1 MKIGINM
8 LATAQAADVAAVAHK
23 AEALGFESFWLPEHP
38 VLPVHYTSRYP
49 FSEDGI
55 IPDIYGQF
63 VDPLIG
69 LSFAAA
75 VTTKLKLATG
85 ICLIPER
92 DPIVT
97 AKAVATLDHYSNG
110 RVLFG
115 IGAGWLPEET
125 KIMGAD
131 FTTRWIR
138 TKESVL
144 AMKALWTTG
153 QAEYHGKFIDFPAV
167 KVYPQPKQ
175 KPHPPVLLGGH
186 GEIALK
192 RVVAWCEGWF
202 PFQLPPDVLKREL
215 QKLRRLAE
223 EAGRNPNAIEVSLSW
238 LGDTSDLDT
247 LKRYQD
253 TGIHRLVCLLPA
265 ADPTNYRLAL
275 ERLAEQTVGKVG

>member
-8 LATAQAADVAAVAHK
+8 MATAQAADVTAVARK
-23 AEALGFESFWLPEHP
+23 AEALGFESLWLPEHP
-38 VLPVHYTSRYP
+38 ILPVHYTSRYP
-49 FSEDGI
+49 FSEDGV
-55 IPDIYGQF
+55 IPEIFGQF

-125 KIMGAD
+125 EIMGAQ
-131 FTTRWIR
+131 FATRWAR
-138 TKESVL
+138 TKESIL
-144 AMKALWTTG
+144 AMKALWKIG

-186 GEIALK
+186 GDIALK
-192 RVVAWCEGWF
+192 RVVTWCEGWF
-202 PFQLPPDVLKREL
+202 PFQLSPEVLKGEI

-223 EAGRNPNAIEVSLSW
+223 EAGRDPDSIDVSLSW
-238 LGDTSDLDT
+238 LGNASDLDT
-247 LKRYQD
+247 LKRYRD
-253 TGIHRLVCLLPA
+253 AGIHRLVCLLPV
-265 ADPTNYRLAL
+265 ADPTDYSQGL
-275 ERLAEQTVGKVG
+275 ERLAEQTIGKVG